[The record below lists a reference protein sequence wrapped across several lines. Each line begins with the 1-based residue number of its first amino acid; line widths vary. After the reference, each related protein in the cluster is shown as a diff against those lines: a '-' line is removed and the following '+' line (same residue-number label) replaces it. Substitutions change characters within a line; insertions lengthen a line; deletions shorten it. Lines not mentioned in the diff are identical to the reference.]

1 MACLCCVHSANCVI
15 LLTCACV
22 SLRVMIVFRL
32 FSDSLLCVCVRMCL
46 CVCVCVRM
54 CLCVC
59 VCVRMCLCV
68 FVFVCVCVCVCVF
81 VCVSTSEMSQVSIL
95 HM

>member
-1 MACLCCVHSANCVI
+1 MHSANCVI

-32 FSDSLLCVCVRMCL
+32 FSDSLLCVCV
-46 CVCVCVRM
+46 CVCVS
-54 CLCVC
+54 VC
-59 VCVRMCLCV
+59 V
-68 FVFVCVCVCVCVF
+68 FVCVCVCVF
-81 VCVSTSEMSQVSIL
+81 VCMSTSEIRQVSIL